1 MSSYR
6 NELRRLVEVT
16 VALVSLRLLQLKC
29 RFSAY
34 KSCDWGIFDKI
45 ICLHHKKKKM
55 KKMRNVVFLH

>member
-34 KSCDWGIFDKI
+34 KRVVTG
-45 ICLHHKKKKM
+45 
-55 KKMRNVVFLH
+55 VFLTK

>member
-45 ICLHHKKKKM
+45 ICLHHKKKK
-55 KKMRNVVFLH
+55 R